1 MRARVGEAERLV
13 HVARRNSLPPMRI
26 GFIGAGKLA
35 AAIAQ
40 GVIRAGVATSDEV
53 IASAR
58 TPKRRDWFAREVGVR
73 VTEDNSAVVGAS
85 EVVIIATKP
94 HDLPPALGGVAH
106 GLGDRLV
113 ISVAAG
119 VRLADLQ
126 ALSGPLSPLARVMP
140 NTASL
145 VGKGAAAYALGATAE
160 LKHAKM
166 VETIFGAVGDIHEV
180 KELLLDAVLGVSGS
194 GPAYVLLLIEALS
207 DGGVLMGLPRAL
219 ATQLAT
225 QTVAGAA
232 ELVRV
237 TGQHPVLLREAVTSP
252 GGTTAAALEVLER
265 AGFRSAVQRAVR
277 AATER
282 SRELGSL

>member
-1 MRARVGEAERLV
+1 
-13 HVARRNSLPPMRI
+13 MRI

-35 AAIAQ
+35 ASIAQ

-53 IASAR
+53 TASAR
-58 TPKRRDWFAREVGVR
+58 TAKRRDWFAQEVGVR
-73 VTEDNSAVVGAS
+73 VMEDNAAVVSAS
-85 EVVIIATKP
+85 EVVIISTKP
-94 HDLPPALGGVAH
+94 QDLPAALGGVAH

-113 ISVAAG
+113 VSVAAG
-119 VRLADLQ
+119 VRLVDLQ
-126 ALSGPLSPLARVMP
+126 ALAGPLSPLARVMP
-140 NTASL
+140 NTPSL
-145 VGKGAAAYALGATAE
+145 VGKGAAAYAMGAKVE
-160 LKHAKM
+160 PKHAKM
-166 VETIFGAVGDIHEV
+166 VETIFGAVGDIHAV
-180 KELLLDAVLGVSGS
+180 KEVLLDAVLGVSGS
-194 GPAYVLLLIEALS
+194 GPAYVLLMIEALS

-252 GGTTAAALEVLER
+252 GGTTAAALEILEK
-265 AGFRSAVQRAVR
+265 AGFRSAVQSAVR

>member
-1 MRARVGEAERLV
+1 
-13 HVARRNSLPPMRI
+13 MRI

-35 AAIAQ
+35 ASIAQ
-40 GVIRAGVATSDEV
+40 GVIRAGVATHDEV
-53 IASAR
+53 TASAR
-58 TPKRRDWFAREVGVR
+58 TAKRCDWFAREVGVR

-85 EVVIIATKP
+85 EVVILSTKP
-94 HDLPPALGGVAH
+94 QDLAPALGGVAH

-126 ALSGPLSPLARVMP
+126 ALAGPLSVLARVMP
-140 NTASL
+140 NTPAL
-145 VGKGAAAYALGATAE
+145 VGKGAAAYALGPTAGP
-160 LKHAKM
+160 KHAKM
-166 VETIFGAVGDIHEV
+166 IETIFGSVGDIHAV
-180 KELLLDAVLGVSGS
+180 KETLLDAVVGLSGS
-194 GPAYVLLLIEALS
+194 GPAYVYLMIEALS

-232 ELVRV
+232 EMVRV
-237 TGQHPVLLREAVTSP
+237 TAEHPVMLREAVTSP
-252 GGTTAAALEVLER
+252 GGTTAAALEALEK
-265 AGFRSAVQRAVR
+265 AGFRAAVQSAVR